1 MSEADYQVLA
11 PLIESSAGIVD
22 IEISIEDARTTM
34 AKAFQKD
41 PHFRMGYVAN
51 IAMLLHDRYGITDY
65 ETRNAAGDDIVK
77 LIFEG
82 DD

>member
-1 MSEADYQVLA
+1 MT
-11 PLIESSAGIVD
+11 
-22 IEISIEDARTTM
+22 EISIKDARATM
-34 AKAFQKD
+34 AEAFKRV
-41 PHFRMGYVAN
+41 PHFRYGYVAN

-82 DD
+82 DG